1 MSYLMN
7 KRFSVPYGLVL
18 LGSLLLTS
26 CASIEK
32 SKPEPT
38 PQPQIV
44 TPVFQPAE
52 LEKLPP
58 PPPPPA
64 PPVKQAQVAIIQSSA
79 SESFS
84 QVAIELKSKLTDHV
98 QVFVLTGSVH
108 QDAKTLEMIQASDRE
123 QVVAI
128 GLRAARVARQLKE
141 KQVIFCQVF
150 NLNDGLMS
158 ETMKGVSSLPAPE
171 QLFRDWKA
179 MDPEL
184 QQVAVFTGSSMR
196 DYILQARKA
205 AARQGIALRHQIVK
219 NDKAFLYAT
228 KHLPVSVKGHWLL
241 PDNRVLSRKVL
252 KEVLLFNSKEGR
264 ETVVFSPALLSFGG
278 LFYVQVP
285 ATEIARLVEQRLT
298 KAAGEVEV
306 PGQDVIYNQSNEIG
320 INLNMAKQLG
330 LSIPATY
337 EQFIYD

>member
-1 MSYLMN
+1 MAVSYLMN
-7 KRFSVPYGLVL
+7 KRFFVPNGLVL

-26 CASIEK
+26 CTSIEK
-32 SKPEPT
+32 SQPEPV

-44 TPVFQPAE
+44 TPKFQPAE
-52 LEKLPP
+52 QIKLPP
-58 PPPPPA
+58 PTEA
-64 PPVKQAQVAIIQSSA
+64 PPVKQTQVAIIQSST

-84 QVAIELKSKLTDHV
+84 QVAAELKSKLTERV
-98 QVFVLTGSVH
+98 QVFVLTGSAH
-108 QDAKTLEMIQASDRE
+108 QDTKILEMIQASDDE

-128 GLRAARVARQLKE
+128 GLRAARAARQLKD

-158 ETMKGVSSLPAPE
+158 ATMKGVSSLPATE

-179 MDPEL
+179 IDPEL

-196 DYILQARKA
+196 DYILQAKKS
-205 AARQGIALRHQIVK
+205 AARQGIALRHQVVK
-219 NDKAFLYAT
+219 NDKAFLYAA
-228 KHLPVSVKGHWLL
+228 KHLPALVKGHWLL

-264 ETVVFSPALLSFGG
+264 ETVVFSPPLLSFGG

-298 KAAGEVEV
+298 EAAGEVEV
-306 PGQDVIYNQSNEIG
+306 PGKTVIYNQSNEIG

-330 LSIPATY
+330 LSIPASY